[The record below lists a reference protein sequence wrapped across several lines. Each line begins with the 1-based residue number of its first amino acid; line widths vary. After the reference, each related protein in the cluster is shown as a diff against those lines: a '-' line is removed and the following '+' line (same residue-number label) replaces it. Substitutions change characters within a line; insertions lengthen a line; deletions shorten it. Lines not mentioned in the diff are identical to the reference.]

1 MSRQLAATA
10 DGPLSPRRSAVVAAA
25 AVPTESFA
33 SDVDAPS
40 TTTPSRPPPPG
51 GVTWNTRSL
60 DWSGETD
67 LGDAY
72 ALLLEAGAA
81 AAAAGGRVRVAAD
94 LDPSSAVGL
103 WLAVKL
109 PEGEQQQASVE
120 AEADTQPSPPAFP
133 APTLA
138 PDADDPRAP
147 ALYLT
152 VTPLDEATAT
162 APGAPSPFARAPFG
176 TRFRPADEP
185 RPGGWLNYRV
195 TLLGGVAPDA
205 DEALWPNMVLHG
217 DRAMHNVRDA
227 GDVVAFLAVATRSDV
242 VSHALNLK
250 ALADLRGRG
259 ASWCWDLLAQRWGAE
274 DLKAMGVGLTMF
286 DGLAVE
292 EARKAARRRGEGG

>member
-1 MSRQLAATA
+1 M
-10 DGPLSPRRSAVVAAA
+10 AVVAAA
-25 AVPTESFA
+25 AVEA
-33 SDVDAPS
+33 LACDVDAPS
-40 TTTPSRPPPPG
+40 TTTTPSRPPAG

-109 PEGEQQQASVE
+109 PEGGEQLAGVE
-120 AEADTQPSPPAFP
+120 AETGTQPFPPAFA

-138 PDADDPRAP
+138 PDPDDPRAP

-152 VTPLDEATAT
+152 VTPLDAATAT
-162 APGAPSPFARAPFG
+162 APGAPAPFACAPIG

-250 ALADLRGRG
+250 ALADLRGCC

-274 DLKAMGVGLTMF
+274 DLKAMGVGLAMF
-286 DGLAVE
+286 DGLAVD
-292 EARKAARRRGEGG
+292 EARKAARRREEGG